1 MNEKDFVE
9 IYAQMFIINELNI
22 DSEQQAQLTNKL
34 LTENNIEK
42 TDIEQTIYYLKNNPE
57 KWVDIILKVR
67 NHIQQL
73 QKNPRSNIETNNEKP
88 L

>member
-1 MNEKDFVE
+1 MNEKDFVK

-22 DSEQQAQLTNKL
+22 DSEQQAQLISKL
-34 LTENNIEK
+34 LTENNIAK
-42 TDIEQTIYYLKNNPE
+42 TDIEQTIYYLQKNPE
-57 KWVDIILKVR
+57 KWADIILKVR

-73 QKNPRSNIETNNEKP
+73 QKNPRLDIETNNEKP